1 MRVSKR
7 THRGWKRGGPALLGL
22 VLLTGGAVFSP
33 AVQAVR
39 EVQVFDVSV
48 TIPTQDFYVLPITP
62 GFLEREQQMIWDL
75 VPGRLRPLREHFDV
89 KSSAGGIN
97 ARLGALPTLFNGGR
111 TYIDLSVTFNGQV
124 LSLEDTLVVW
134 CTEFGRMPTFQ
145 KGASGRDHNP
155 EGFTAWMAGA
165 GINAMTITK
174 VCRGMPRIC

>member
-7 THRGWKRGGPALLGL
+7 THRGWKRGCPALLGL

-33 AVQAVR
+33 AAQAVR

-124 LSLEDTLVVW
+124 LSLEDTLVVPQD
-134 CTEFGRMPTFQ
+134 EARQGKRVLLDISAVEPP
-145 KGASGRDHNP
+145 D
-155 EGFTAWMAGA
+155 GFTPGDYYGSVELLFDA
-165 GINAMTITK
+165 
-174 VCRGMPRIC
+174 VRP

>member
-7 THRGWKRGGPALLGL
+7 THRGWKGGGPALLGL

-33 AVQAVR
+33 AAQAVR

-124 LSLEDTLVVW
+124 LSLEDTLVVPQD
-134 CTEFGRMPTFQ
+134 EARQGKRVLLDISAVEPP
-145 KGASGRDHNP
+145 D
-155 EGFTAWMAGA
+155 GFTPGDYYGSVELLFDA
-165 GINAMTITK
+165 
-174 VCRGMPRIC
+174 VRP

>member
-7 THRGWKRGGPALLGL
+7 THRGWKRGGPALLGIG
-22 VLLTGGAVFSP
+22 LLTGGTLFSP
-33 AVQAVR
+33 AAQAVR

-124 LSLEDTLVVW
+124 LSLEDTLVVPQD
-134 CTEFGRMPTFQ
+134 EARQGKRVLLDISAVEPP
-145 KGASGRDHNP
+145 D
-155 EGFTAWMAGA
+155 GFTPGDYYGSVELLFDA
-165 GINAMTITK
+165 
-174 VCRGMPRIC
+174 VRP

>member
-22 VLLTGGAVFSP
+22 VLFTGGAVFSP
-33 AVQAVR
+33 AAQAVR

-124 LSLEDTLVVW
+124 LSLEDTLVVPQD
-134 CTEFGRMPTFQ
+134 EARQGKRVLLDISAIEPP
-145 KGASGRDHNP
+145 D
-155 EGFTAWMAGA
+155 GFTPGDYYGSVELLFDA
-165 GINAMTITK
+165 
-174 VCRGMPRIC
+174 VRP